1 MRCLVQTELQHCIWY
16 QKLLILVPEMTG
28 IYLLFVGSR
37 RVDVWRDKF
46 KDYKKIDIAG
56 KQLERSMFEK
66 LKRKIN
72 CCLNNDAQ

>member
-1 MRCLVQTELQHCIWY
+1 
-16 QKLLILVPEMTG
+16 MTG